1 MDLLAEKMMKLFGCG
16 MGCVVF
22 LEKAEIGNY
31 FSWGRMDFLPVL
43 SRVRIALLFG
53 VCPEGL

>member
-16 MGCVVF
+16 AGCVVS
-22 LEKAEIGNY
+22 LGNAEIGNH
-31 FSWGRMDFLPVL
+31 FSWGRMDFLLVL
-43 SRVRIALLFG
+43 SRVRMALLFG

>member
-1 MDLLAEKMMKLFGCG
+1 MDLEKMMKLFGCG
-16 MGCVVF
+16 MGCVVS

-31 FSWGRMDFLPVL
+31 FSWGRMDFLLVL